1 MQKTVKQRITLNLT
15 IEKVTISP
23 FQQKFIIF
31 LAEVTTVETTLAI
44 TTTPEATTTEGL
56 TTTPA
61 ATTTEGITSTAEV
74 TTTETGTTTGKLVK
88 FSYFKNMFN

>member
-1 MQKTVKQRITLNLT
+1 MTGIFLKLAIKTLLNL
-15 IEKVTISP
+15 
-23 FQQKFIIF
+23 KFIIF

-61 ATTTEGITSTAEV
+61 ATTTEGV
-74 TTTETGTTTGKLVK
+74 TTTETGTTTGISIKLS
-88 FSYFKNMFN
+88 FLKNMIH